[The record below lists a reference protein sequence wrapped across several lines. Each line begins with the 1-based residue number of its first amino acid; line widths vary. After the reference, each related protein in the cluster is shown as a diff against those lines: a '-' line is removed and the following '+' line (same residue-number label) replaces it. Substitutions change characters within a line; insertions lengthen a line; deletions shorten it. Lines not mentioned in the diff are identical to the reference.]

1 MIDAIA
7 EKLFDPR
14 FMGALLTAIAAAAT
28 AFAVAQ
34 PFFETDKLAKRMK
47 LVSDERELIRR
58 RERQVDRV
66 RPNDRATLRVA
77 PKAYMKSIVDRYQ
90 LNRWLGT
97 DTAKRKLMMA
107 GYRGQGAET
116 TFLFFRLIVPLAAVI
131 TAFFY
136 LFVLEAID
144 ATYLMRIGM
153 VIGTAYAGIKAPELF
168 LLNTAKKRQAEIR
181 RAWPDALDLT
191 LICVESGMAI
201 ENAFRKVST
210 EIATSSVVLAEEL
223 ALMTAE
229 MSFLPD
235 RRQAY
240 ENLSLRTGLEPVKS
254 VATALIQAE
263 RYGTP
268 IGQALRVL
276 SQESRDQRMNDA
288 EKKAASLPPKLTVPM
303 ILFFLPVLFVVII
316 TPAVIQVMRTQ

>member
-14 FMGALLTAIAAAAT
+14 FVGTMLTAVAVAAT

-34 PFFETDKLAKRMK
+34 PFFETDKLGKRMK
-47 LVSDERELIRR
+47 LVSDEREQIRR
-58 RERQVDRV
+58 RERQTDRT
-66 RPNDRATLRVA
+66 RPNDRAALRVA

-116 TFLFFRLIVPLAAVI
+116 TFLFFRLIVPVATVIAAV
-131 TAFFY
+131 FY

-144 ATYLMRIGM
+144 ASYLMRIGM
-153 VIGTAYAGIKAPELF
+153 VIGAAYGGIKAPELF

-201 ENAFRKVST
+201 EHAFRKVST
-210 EIATSSVVLAEEL
+210 EIAASSVVLAEEL

-240 ENLSLRTGLEPVKS
+240 ENLSIRTGLEPVKS

-268 IGQALRVL
+268 VGQALRVL
-276 SQESRDQRMNDA
+276 SQESRDQRMNEA

-316 TPAVIQVMRTQ
+316 TPAVIQIMRTQ

>member
-14 FMGALLTAIAAAAT
+14 FMGTLLTAIAAAAT

-34 PFFETDKLAKRMK
+34 PFFESDKLGKRMK

-58 RERQVDRV
+58 RERQADRT
-66 RPNDRATLRVA
+66 RPNDRVALRVA

-97 DTAKRKLMMA
+97 ETAKRKLMMA

-116 TFLFFRLIVPLAAVI
+116 TFLFFRLIVPVATVIAAV
-131 TAFFY
+131 FY
-136 LFVLEAID
+136 LFVLEAVD
-144 ATYLMRIGM
+144 ASYLMRIGM
-153 VIGTAYAGIKAPELF
+153 VIGAAYAGIKAPELY
-168 LLNTAKKRQAEIR
+168 LVNSAKKRQAEIR

-201 ENAFRKVST
+201 EHAFRKVST
-210 EIATSSVVLAEEL
+210 EIVTSSVVLAEEL

-240 ENLSLRTGLEPVKS
+240 DNLSLRTGLEPVKS

-268 IGQALRVL
+268 VGQALRVL
-276 SQESRDQRMNDA
+276 SQESRDQRMNEA

-316 TPAVIQVMRTQ
+316 TPAVIQIMRTQ

>member
-1 MIDAIA
+1 MIDDIA
-7 EKLFDPR
+7 AKLFDPR
-14 FMGALLTAIAAAAT
+14 FMGTLLTAIAAAAT

-34 PFFETDKLAKRMK
+34 PFFETDKLEKRMK
-47 LVSDERELIRR
+47 FVSDEREQIRR
-58 RERQVDRV
+58 RERAKGALVSMRG
-66 RPNDRATLRVA
+66 TLRVE
-77 PKAYMKSIVDRYQ
+77 PKAYMKSIVERYQ
-90 LNRWLGT
+90 LQRWLAT
-97 DTAKRKLMMA
+97 DTAKRKLMQA

-116 TFLFFRLIVPLAAVI
+116 AFLFFRLVVPVATVI
-131 TAFFY
+131 GALFY
-136 LFVLEAID
+136 LFVLDAID
-144 ATYLMRIGM
+144 ASYLVRLGL
-153 VIGTAYAGIKAPELF
+153 VIGAAYAGIKAPELF
-168 LLNTAKKRQAEIR
+168 LVNAAKKRQTEIR
-181 RAWPDALDLT
+181 KAWPDALDLT

-201 ENAFRKVST
+201 EHAFRRVST

-240 ENLSLRTGLEPVKS
+240 ENLVLRTGLDPVKA
-254 VATALIQAE
+254 VATALVQAE

-276 SQESRDQRMNDA
+276 AQESRDNRMTEA
-288 EKKAASLPPKLTVPM
+288 EKKAAGLPPKLTVPM

-316 TPAVIQVMRTQ
+316 TPAVIQIMRTQ

>member
-14 FMGALLTAIAAAAT
+14 FMGMLLTSVAAAAT

-34 PFFETDKLAKRMK
+34 PFFETDKLSKRMK
-47 LVSDERELIRR
+47 LVSDEREQIRR
-58 RERQVDRV
+58 RERAQAT
-66 RPNDRATLRVA
+66 NRATLRVA
-77 PKAYMKSIVDRYQ
+77 PKAYMKSIVERYQ
-90 LNRWLGT
+90 LHRWLGT

-116 TFLFFRLIVPLAAVI
+116 AFLFFRLVVPSAAVI
-131 TAFFY
+131 TALFY

-144 ATYLMRIGM
+144 TSYLMRFGL
-153 VIGTAYAGIKAPELF
+153 VIGAAYAGIKAPELF
-168 LLNTAKKRQAEIR
+168 LVNAAKKRQTEIR
-181 RAWPDALDLT
+181 KAWPDALDLT
-191 LICVESGMAI
+191 LICVESGMAV
-201 ENAFRKVST
+201 EHAFRRVST
-210 EIATSSVVLAEEL
+210 EIAVSSVVLAEEL

-240 ENLSLRTGLEPVKS
+240 ENLVLRTGLDPVKA

-276 SQESRDQRMNDA
+276 SQESRDLRMMEA
-288 EKKAASLPPKLTVPM
+288 EKKAAGLPPKLTVPM

-316 TPAVIQVMRTQ
+316 TPAVIQIMRTQ

>member
-1 MIDAIA
+1 MIDALA

-240 ENLSLRTGLEPVKS
+240 ENLALRTGLEPVKS
-254 VATALIQAE
+254 VATALIQGE

-268 IGQALRVL
+268 VGQALRVL
-276 SQESRDQRMNDA
+276 SQESRDQRMNEA

-316 TPAVIQVMRTQ
+316 TPAVIQVMQMQ

>member
-14 FMGALLTAIAAAAT
+14 FVGTLLTAIAVAAT

-34 PFFETDKLAKRMK
+34 PFFETDKLGKRMK
-47 LVSDERELIRR
+47 LVSDEREQIRR
-58 RERQVDRV
+58 RERQTDRT
-66 RPNDRATLRVA
+66 RPNDRAALRVA

-116 TFLFFRLIVPLAAVI
+116 TFLFFRLVVPVSAVIAAV
-131 TAFFY
+131 FY

-144 ATYLMRIGM
+144 ASYLMRIGM
-153 VIGTAYAGIKAPELF
+153 VIGAAYGGIKAPELF
-168 LLNTAKKRQAEIR
+168 LVNGAKKRQAEIR

-201 ENAFRKVST
+201 EHAFRKVST

-268 IGQALRVL
+268 VGQALRVL
-276 SQESRDQRMNDA
+276 SQESRDQRMNEA

-316 TPAVIQVMRTQ
+316 TPAVIQIMRTQ

>member
-14 FMGALLTAIAAAAT
+14 FMGMLLTAIAAAAT

-34 PFFETDKLAKRMK
+34 PFFETDKLGKRMK
-47 LVSDERELIRR
+47 LVSDEREQIRR
-58 RERQVDRV
+58 RERQADR
-66 RPNDRATLRVA
+66 RPNERAALRVA

-116 TFLFFRLIVPLAAVI
+116 TFLFFRLVVPVSSVIAAV
-131 TAFFY
+131 FY

-144 ATYLMRIGM
+144 ASYLVRIGM
-153 VIGTAYAGIKAPELF
+153 VIGAAYGGIKAPELF
-168 LLNTAKKRQAEIR
+168 LVNGAKKRQAEIR

-201 ENAFRKVST
+201 EHAFRKVST
-210 EIATSSVVLAEEL
+210 EIAASSVVLAEEL

-240 ENLSLRTGLEPVKS
+240 ENLSIRTGLEPVKA

-268 IGQALRVL
+268 VGQALRVL
-276 SQESRDQRMNDA
+276 SQESRDQRMTEA

-316 TPAVIQVMRTQ
+316 TPAVIQIMRTQ

>member
-1 MIDAIA
+1 MIDDIA
-7 EKLFDPR
+7 AKLFDPR
-14 FMGALLTAIAAAAT
+14 FMGTALTAIAAAAT

-34 PFFETDKLAKRMK
+34 PFFETDKLEKRMK
-47 LVSDERELIRR
+47 LVGDEREQIRR
-58 RERQVDRV
+58 RERAKGAQPTTRG
-66 RPNDRATLRVA
+66 TLRVE
-77 PKAYMKSIVDRYQ
+77 PKAYMKSIVERYQ
-90 LNRWLGT
+90 LQRWLAT
-97 DTAKRKLMMA
+97 DTAKRKLMQA

-116 TFLFFRLIVPLAAVI
+116 AFLFFRLVVPVASVI
-131 TAFFY
+131 GALFY
-136 LFVLEAID
+136 LFVLEAVD
-144 ATYLMRIGM
+144 ASYLVRLGL
-153 VIGTAYAGIKAPELF
+153 VIGAAYAGIKAPELF
-168 LLNTAKKRQAEIR
+168 LVNAAKKRQTEIR
-181 RAWPDALDLT
+181 KAWPDALDLT

-201 ENAFRKVST
+201 EHAFRRVST

-240 ENLSLRTGLEPVKS
+240 ENLVLRTGLDPVKA

-268 IGQALRVL
+268 VGQALRVL
-276 SQESRDQRMNDA
+276 AQESRDHRMTEA
-288 EKKAASLPPKLTVPM
+288 EKKAAGLPPKLTVPM

-316 TPAVIQVMRTQ
+316 TPAVIQIMRTQ

>member
-1 MIDAIA
+1 MIDLIA
-7 EKLFDPR
+7 AKVFDPR
-14 FMGALLTAIAAAAT
+14 FMGVVLTAVAAAAT
-28 AFAVAQ
+28 AFAVVQ
-34 PFFETDKLAKRMK
+34 PFLETDTLAKRMK
-47 LVSDERELIRR
+47 LVSDEREIIRR
-58 RERQVDRV
+58 RERERLA
-66 RPNDRATLRVA
+66 PKATLRVA
-77 PKAYMKSIVDRYQ
+77 PKAYMKRIVEQFDLR
-90 LNRWLGT
+90 RWLGT
-97 DTAKRKLMMA
+97 DTAKRKLLMA
-107 GYRGQGAET
+107 GYRGPQSET
-116 TFLFFRLIVPLAAVI
+116 TFLFFRLVMPVVTTIGSA
-131 TAFFY
+131 FY
-136 LFVLEAID
+136 LFALD
-144 ATYLMRIGM
+144 GLDQPYLVRFGL
-153 VIGTAYAGIKAPELF
+153 VIACAYGGIKAPELY
-168 LLNTAKKRQAEIR
+168 LLNTANKRRAEIR

-201 ENAFRKVST
+201 EHAFRKVST
-210 EIATSSVVLAEEL
+210 EIAASSVVLAEEL

-240 ENLSLRTGLEPVKS
+240 ENLTIRVGLEPVKA

-276 SQESRDQRMNDA
+276 AQESRDQRMNEA

-316 TPAVIQVMRTQ
+316 TPAIVQSVR

>member
-14 FMGALLTAIAAAAT
+14 FMGTLLTAVAVAAT

-34 PFFETDKLAKRMK
+34 PFLETDRLAKRMK
-47 LVSDERELIRR
+47 LVSDEREMIRR
-58 RERQVDRV
+58 RERQAADRTAS
-66 RPNDRATLRVA
+66 RATLRVE
-77 PKAYMKSIVDRYQ
+77 PKAYMKSIVERYQ
-90 LNRWLGT
+90 LSRWLGT
-97 DTAKRKLMMA
+97 DTAKRKLLMA

-116 TFLFFRLIVPLAAVI
+116 AFLFFRLVVPVATVIAAL
-131 TAFFY
+131 FY
-136 LFVLEAID
+136 LFVLEALD
-144 ATYLMRIGM
+144 ASYLMRCGL
-153 VIGTAYAGIKAPELF
+153 VIGAAYAGIKAPELF
-168 LLNTAKKRQAEIR
+168 LINAAKKRQTEIR
-181 RAWPDALDLT
+181 KAWPDALDLT

-210 EIATSSVVLAEEL
+210 EIAAASVVLAEEL

-240 ENLSLRTGLEPVKS
+240 ENLALRIGLDPVKA

-268 IGQALRVL
+268 VGQALRVL
-276 SQESRDQRMNDA
+276 SQESRDQRMNEA
-288 EKKAASLPPKLTVPM
+288 EKKAAGLPPKLTVPM

-316 TPAVIQVMRTQ
+316 TPAVIQIMRAQ

>member
-14 FMGALLTAIAAAAT
+14 FMGTLLTAIAAAAT

-34 PFFETDKLAKRMK
+34 PFLETDKLGKRMK
-47 LVSDERELIRR
+47 LVSDEREQIRR
-58 RERQVDRV
+58 RERHQAERTVT
-66 RPNDRATLRVA
+66 RATLRVE
-77 PKAYMKSIVDRYQ
+77 PKAYMKSIVQRYQ
-90 LNRWLGT
+90 LDRWLGT
-97 DTAKRKLMMA
+97 DTAKRKLLMA
-107 GYRGQGAET
+107 GFRGQGAET
-116 TFLFFRLIVPLAAVI
+116 AFLFFRFVVPMAAVI
-131 TAFFY
+131 AALFY
-136 LFVLEAID
+136 LFVLEAVD
-144 ATYLMRIGM
+144 ASFLVRVAM
-153 VIGTAYAGIKAPELF
+153 VIGAAYVGIKAPELY
-168 LLNTAKKRQAEIR
+168 LVNAAKKRQAEIR
-181 RAWPDALDLT
+181 RSWPDALDLT

-210 EIATSSVVLAEEL
+210 EIVTSSVVLAEEL

-240 ENLSLRTGLEPVKS
+240 ENLALRTGLEPVKS

-276 SQESRDQRMNDA
+276 SQESRDHRMNEA
-288 EKKAASLPPKLTVPM
+288 EKKAAGLPPKLTVPM

-316 TPAVIQVMRTQ
+316 TPAVIQIMRTQ

>member
-14 FMGALLTAIAAAAT
+14 FMGTVLTSVAAAAT

-47 LVSDERELIRR
+47 LVSDEREQIRR
-58 RERQVDRV
+58 RERLLGDRSQ
-66 RPNDRATLRVA
+66 NRATLRVE
-77 PKAYMKSIVDRYQ
+77 PKAYMKSIVERYQ
-90 LNRWLGT
+90 LDRWLGT
-97 DTAKRKLMMA
+97 DTAKRKLMQA

-116 TFLFFRLIVPLAAVI
+116 AFLFFRLVI
-131 TAFFY
+131 PCASVVGALFY

-144 ATYLMRIGM
+144 TSYLVRFGL
-153 VIGTAYAGIKAPELF
+153 VIGAAYGGIKAPELF
-168 LLNTAKKRQAEIR
+168 LVNAAKKRQTEIR
-181 RAWPDALDLT
+181 KAWPDALDLT

-201 ENAFRKVST
+201 EHAFRKVST
-210 EIATSSVVLAEEL
+210 EIAGSSVVLAEEL

-240 ENLSLRTGLEPVKS
+240 ENLVMRTGLDPVKA

-268 IGQALRVL
+268 VGQALRVL
-276 SQESRDQRMNDA
+276 SQESRDQRMTEA
-288 EKKAASLPPKLTVPM
+288 EKKAAGLPPKLTVPM

-316 TPAVIQVMRTQ
+316 TPAVIQIMRTQ

>member
-14 FMGALLTAIAAAAT
+14 FMGTLLTAIAAAAT
-28 AFAVAQ
+28 AFALVQ
-34 PFFETDKLAKRMK
+34 PFLETDKLSKRMK
-47 LVSDERELIRR
+47 LVSDEREQIRR
-58 RERQVDRV
+58 RERQQIDRTIS
-66 RPNDRATLRVA
+66 RGTLRVE
-77 PKAYMKSIVDRYQ
+77 PKAYMKSIVERYQ
-90 LNRWLGT
+90 LRRWLGT

-116 TFLFFRLIVPLAAVI
+116 AFLFFRLVVPVASVIAAV
-131 TAFFY
+131 FY
-136 LFVLEAID
+136 LFVLEAVD
-144 ATYLMRIGM
+144 ASYLMRFGL
-153 VIGTAYAGIKAPELF
+153 VIGAAYGGIKAPELF
-168 LLNTAKKRQAEIR
+168 LVNAAKKRQTEIR
-181 RAWPDALDLT
+181 KAWPDALDLT

-240 ENLSLRTGLEPVKS
+240 ENLVIRTGLEPVKS

-268 IGQALRVL
+268 VGQALRVL
-276 SQESRDQRMNDA
+276 SQESRDQRMNEA
-288 EKKAASLPPKLTVPM
+288 EKKAAGLPPKLTVPM

-316 TPAVIQVMRTQ
+316 TPAVIQIMRTQ